1 MVHLADQPSDQLE
14 DNLTNNSTN
23 NNIKY
28 MNQNQ
33 INRLYKV
40 AKRVPNELE
49 VMAKNKAQDR
59 AAMQQMYV
67 KARNNYDDSYEPF
80 TEDELMDPS
89 QLTAL
94 KEQAISGRPV
104 PNGASHKYDSNR
116 AMIAAMGRKVEGF
129 PGSDYL
135 KEYSGGMPLK
145 EPQPT
150 EPTGR
155 HMGRQRFMAEN
166 PRFVEGDNSAPFGLA
181 NNLGPASPGFG
192 ITTGVNP
199 NTSTMDFQG
208 PPTPGAASK
217 SGFSLDRFV
226 AIVKDRARQISD
238 MAGRGA
244 QGISTLA
251 QDPRVQI
258 GAGIGAAGLA
268 GYGIYKHLNK
278 KDKKKDRAYA

>member
-116 AMIAAMGRKVEGF
+116 AMIAAMGR
-129 PGSDYL
+129 
-135 KEYSGGMPLK
+135 
-145 EPQPT
+145 
-150 EPTGR
+150 
-155 HMGRQRFMAEN
+155 QRFMAEN
-166 PRFVEGDNSAPFGLA
+166 PRFVEGDNSALFGLA

>member
-104 PNGASHKYDSNR
+104 PN
-116 AMIAAMGRKVEGF
+116 
-129 PGSDYL
+129 
-135 KEYSGGMPLK
+135 
-145 EPQPT
+145 
-150 EPTGR
+150 
-155 HMGRQRFMAEN
+155 FMAEN

>member
-104 PNGASHKYDSNR
+104 PNGAS
-116 AMIAAMGRKVEGF
+116 
-129 PGSDYL
+129 L
-135 KEYSGGMPLK
+135 
-145 EPQPT
+145 
-150 EPTGR
+150 
-155 HMGRQRFMAEN
+155 MAEN

>member
-49 VMAKNKAQDR
+49 VMAKNKPQDR

-104 PNGASHKYDSNR
+104 PNGAS
-116 AMIAAMGRKVEGF
+116 
-129 PGSDYL
+129 L
-135 KEYSGGMPLK
+135 
-145 EPQPT
+145 
-150 EPTGR
+150 
-155 HMGRQRFMAEN
+155 
-166 PRFVEGDNSAPFGLA
+166 VEGDNSAPFGLA

>member
-1 MVHLADQPSDQLE
+1 
-14 DNLTNNSTN
+14 
-23 NNIKY
+23 
-28 MNQNQ
+28 
-33 INRLYKV
+33 
-40 AKRVPNELE
+40 
-49 VMAKNKAQDR
+49 
-59 AAMQQMYV
+59 
-67 KARNNYDDSYEPF
+67 
-80 TEDELMDPS
+80 
-89 QLTAL
+89 
-94 KEQAISGRPV
+94 
-104 PNGASHKYDSNR
+104 
-116 AMIAAMGRKVEGF
+116 
-129 PGSDYL
+129 
-135 KEYSGGMPLK
+135 
-145 EPQPT
+145 
-150 EPTGR
+150 
-155 HMGRQRFMAEN
+155 MAEN

-181 NNLGPASPGFG
+181 NNLEPASPGFG

>member
-104 PNGASHKYDSNR
+104 PNGA
-116 AMIAAMGRKVEGF
+116 
-129 PGSDYL
+129 
-135 KEYSGGMPLK
+135 
-145 EPQPT
+145 
-150 EPTGR
+150 
-155 HMGRQRFMAEN
+155 FMAEN

>member
-23 NNIKY
+23 NIKY

-40 AKRVPNELE
+40 AKGKVHNELE
-49 VMAKNKAQDR
+49 VMAKDKAQER

-67 KARNNYDDSYEPF
+67 RARNNYDGSEGDSFEQ
-80 TEDELMDPS
+80 MDPS
-89 QLTAL
+89 QFTAQQ
-94 KEQAISGRPV
+94 EREISGRPV
-104 PNGASHKYDSNR
+104 PA
-116 AMIAAMGRKVEGF
+116 
-129 PGSDYL
+129 
-135 KEYSGGMPLK
+135 
-145 EPQPT
+145 
-150 EPTGR
+150 
-155 HMGRQRFMAEN
+155 
-166 PRFVEGDNSAPFGLA
+166 
-181 NNLGPASPGFG
+181 NLGRINTVVPTPDSVYRNSTPMDFTPYNPASDISTNPIGFIG
-192 ITTGVNP
+192 SPREGLE
-199 NTSTMDFQG
+199 G
-208 PPTPGAASK
+208 PVGSEILPPRNGPAPGAASK

-251 QDPRVQI
+251 QDPKVQI

-268 GYGIYKHLNK
+268 GYGIYKHLSK

>member
-104 PNGASHKYDSNR
+104 PN
-116 AMIAAMGRKVEGF
+116 
-129 PGSDYL
+129 
-135 KEYSGGMPLK
+135 
-145 EPQPT
+145 
-150 EPTGR
+150 
-155 HMGRQRFMAEN
+155 FMAEN
-166 PRFVEGDNSAPFGLA
+166 PRFVEGDNSALFGLA